1 MTWLRTKSFNI
12 MGGSLKNPIFREG
25 SQKTIFKGEF
35 PKKGSIGQF
44 SDLRGAWQKK
54 GVWCF

>member
-1 MTWLRTKSFNI
+1 

-44 SDLRGAWQKK
+44 SDFRGAWQKK
-54 GVWCF
+54 RGVVFLRGG